1 MSKVSLCRLKN
12 GLKIRRIINGM
23 WQVSGSHGT
32 IDVDRA
38 VEDMFTY
45 YDAGLTTFDMAD
57 IYGPAEDIFGRFLL
71 QFKERRGSKEAENIQ
86 GKYS

>member
-1 MSKVSLCRLKN
+1 
-12 GLKIRRIINGM
+12 M
-23 WQVSGSHGT
+23 WQVSGSHGS

-71 QFKERRGSKEAENIQ
+71 QLKAKRGNKAAEKIQ
-86 GKYS
+86 GKQIKYFDVVLLTFKALTFVFAA